1 MTRFFP
7 VGLLSP
13 LAPPLVAVLAA
24 GLAACCAPQPVYA
37 ASYVP
42 CAQAAADANL
52 VIEVVGGLPEKEAIA
67 VIAKISETEY
77 GRVVVSIAKD
87 AAQSGDRRTYLRAW
101 RSACLKLTT

>member
-7 VGLLSP
+7 ACLLS
-13 LAPPLVAVLAA
+13 L
-24 GLAACCAPQPVYA
+24 LAACCAPQPAYA
-37 ASYVP
+37 SSYIP

-52 VIEVVGGLPEKEAIA
+52 VIEVVGGLPEKEAVA

-77 GRVVVSIAKD
+77 GRVVVSLATD
-87 AAQSGDRRTYLRAW
+87 AAASGDRRTYLRAW